1 MVSTCP
7 VTGNHKRTAPLAIRR
22 RSDADVGDG
31 RRPTESYGDGVYL
44 GREEENEDVQKNR
57 KLTLDALVLAVV
69 KEEVGG
75 GGNGARR
82 AAAGVEEDE
91 LVRDNDG
98 ELDRFLLRRCR
109 GRRGGD
115 GGVL

>member
-1 MVSTCP
+1 MVSTHP
-7 VTGNHKRTAPLAIRR
+7 VTGNHKRAAPLAIRR

-31 RRPTESYGDGVYL
+31 RRPTESYGDGGYL

-75 GGNGARR
+75 GGNRARR
-82 AAAGVEEDE
+82 AAAGAEEDE
-91 LVRDNDG
+91 DDG
-98 ELDRFLLRRCR
+98 DDSGLPGSIPWTRR
-109 GRRGGD
+109 
-115 GGVL
+115 